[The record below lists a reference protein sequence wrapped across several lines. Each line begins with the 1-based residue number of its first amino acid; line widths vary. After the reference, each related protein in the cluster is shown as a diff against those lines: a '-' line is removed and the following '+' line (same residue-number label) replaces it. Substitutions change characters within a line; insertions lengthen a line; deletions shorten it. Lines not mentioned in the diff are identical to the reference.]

1 VNGPLI
7 LGRDTATGQPVGVNL
22 AAALAAG
29 RAPGVLLTGAIATG
43 KTVALARLGHEALR
57 HGSRVVNIAPRDLT
71 IDADEDVIIDLSD
84 PDRLP
89 GVLDPLRLGTGA
101 ICGQVATH
109 ALLTLLHP
117 SSGWEREREITTAV
131 RDATQRHGD
140 RADLSDVLDLL
151 RGGTPLTPSG
161 LSAGEALAV
170 AADFGLGRLVFPA
183 RAQRTH
189 TLGRLWRRTG
199 AGRAP
204 DPEAVRQVRDHQLA
218 FGATTIR
225 LPLDACRIDYSSPAA
240 DHSLAERATAAVM
253 ILAVAY
259 ALALAS
265 RTRRHTLLLLDS
277 PASGII
283 GSTRGRAALAQ
294 LAQLAPTCNT
304 SIAIATDNPVAPAGG
319 LGPLFATRLAFWQP
333 EEGRARALDLLDLA
347 DSGWGD
353 RLAHYPPGIGLLRD
367 YTGRL
372 SEIQVQMVDNPR
384 RHAEVAV

>member
-1 VNGPLI
+1 MNGPLI

-71 IDADEDVIIDLSD
+71 IDADEDVIDLSD
-84 PDRLP
+84 PERLP
-89 GVLDPLRLGTGA
+89 GVLDPLRLGSGA

-109 ALLTLLHP
+109 ALLALLHP
-117 SSGWEREREITTAV
+117 TPVWESEVAAAV

-151 RGGTPLTPSG
+151 RGGTPPTPSG

-225 LPLDACRIDYSSPAA
+225 LPLDACRIDYSTPAA

-353 RLAHYPPGIGLLRD
+353 RLSHYPPGIGLLRD

-372 SEIQVQMVDNPR
+372 SEIQIQMPR
-384 RHAEVAV
+384 RRAEVAV